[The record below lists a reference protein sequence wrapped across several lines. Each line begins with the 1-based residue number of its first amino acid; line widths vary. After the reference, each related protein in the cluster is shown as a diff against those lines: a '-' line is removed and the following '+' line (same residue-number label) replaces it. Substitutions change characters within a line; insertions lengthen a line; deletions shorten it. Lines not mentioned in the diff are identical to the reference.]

1 MALPRFFVRHFTLGG
16 RGRFALPLDARPIA
30 EDFQKGR
37 STWPWGSYSVVG
49 DRVPVA
55 PIGLSCDR
63 ILHCVSES
71 DEVSVVS
78 VTATSVVRE
87 AQRRFSTARAATVIL
102 GQALM
107 ATLLLHAIEAAAEN
121 IKITIVGSGGPLGGI
136 TAIGSNTGLVKGYVD
151 FPRSD
156 FPCLPNG
163 LLDAR
168 GTLGERGNL
177 TVTLHNSSWKRLK
190 VRPVQL
196 SRGNISKGVE
206 TYLAEARKLHSFAS
220 FGVFLD
226 KQGTITCARG
236 YVYQAL
242 PSVSKMTLDRMAKN
256 TRDLPKWNINA
267 DEICELL
274 FQGIGRRKT
283 IRTINPRFG
292 PCGLEM
298 KQRIL
303 ENEISSKGFW
313 QIRQALKSKG
323 YIEAFCDACGEEY
336 RFTEDE
342 LGELIGKSISDSE
355 EEE

>member
-1 MALPRFFVRHFTLGG
+1 MALGELQRCWRSRSSGSDWFKLRSDPTL
-16 RGRFALPLDARPIA
+16 R
-30 EDFQKGR
+30 
-37 STWPWGSYSVVG
+37 
-49 DRVPVA
+49 
-55 PIGLSCDR
+55 IGER
-63 ILHCVSES
+63 R
-71 DEVSVVS
+71 VVS

-87 AQRRFSTARAATVIL
+87 AQRRFSTSRAATVIL
-102 GQALM
+102 GQTLM

-121 IKITIVGSGGPLGGI
+121 IKITIAGSGGPLGGI

-190 VRPVQL
+190 LFDTGVIGGLCNSLEEIYQKE
-196 SRGNISKGVE
+196 SRLILQKLGSFIPLLRLVFSLTSKEPSLV
-206 TYLAEARKLHSFAS
+206 LEATF
-220 FGVFLD
+220 
-226 KQGTITCARG
+226 T
-236 YVYQAL
+236 
-242 PSVSKMTLDRMAKN
+242 SVSKMTLDRMAKN

-274 FQGIGRRKT
+274 FQGIGRGET

>member
-1 MALPRFFVRHFTLGG
+1 MFLVFMRIF
-16 RGRFALPLDARPIA
+16 RP
-30 EDFQKGR
+30 
-37 STWPWGSYSVVG
+37 
-49 DRVPVA
+49 
-55 PIGLSCDR
+55 
-63 ILHCVSES
+63 
-71 DEVSVVS
+71 
-78 VTATSVVRE
+78 
-87 AQRRFSTARAATVIL
+87 
-102 GQALM
+102 ALM

-190 VRPVQL
+190 LFDTGVIGGL
-196 SRGNISKGVE
+196 CNSREEI
-206 TYLAEARKLHSFAS
+206 YRKESRLILQKLLHSFAS